1 MSTDREYE
9 RLQLQARACIQ
20 GLTVY
25 AAKLA
30 PRDGCTAKLQ
40 QIRSM
45 VEQVASWYG
54 LCGQT
59 RAEYDSAMT
68 QLLDPLD
75 RLLRGEL
82 PAPAEFTLAH
92 QAAISNCLSSYRDEM
107 YAEQESVYDSDIR
120 LCDTMAREAMALLME
135 DDPKWMQGAMETSE
149 WSMISACIDGLL
161 VYAGHM
167 SERGGMN
174 ALQPLRRMAE
184 ELFCYHGLGGLEKP
198 EDQIRLTQCLEP
210 FDRLLRGESVAPV
223 EFTRAH
229 QAAIA
234 DGLDLYRR
242 ELIEEDEPVYEDS
255 IRLCEEITQATAEYL
270 SAIDTGLQSE
280 AQSM

>member
-1 MSTDREYE
+1 MRTDREYE
-9 RLQLQARACIQ
+9 RLQVQARACIQ

-30 PRDGCTAKLQ
+30 PRDGCTEKLQ

-59 RAEYDSAMT
+59 QAEYDSAMA

-82 PAPAEFTLAH
+82 PAPAEFTPEH
-92 QAAISNCLSSYRDEM
+92 QAAIANCLSAYRDEM

-120 LCDTMAREAMALLME
+120 LCDTMARESMALLME
-135 DDPKWMQGAMETSE
+135 DNPKWMQGAIETPE
-149 WSMISACIDGLL
+149 RSMISACIDGLL

-184 ELFCYHGLGGLEKP
+184 ELFCYHGLGGLKKP
-198 EDQIRLTQCLEP
+198 EDQIRLTQCLKP
-210 FDRLLRGESVAPV
+210 FDRLLRGEAAAPA

-242 ELIEEDEPVYEDS
+242 ELIEEDDPTYDKS
-255 IRLCEEITQATAEYL
+255 IRLCEKLGQEAAEYL
-270 SAIDTGLQSE
+270 STIDAGLQSA